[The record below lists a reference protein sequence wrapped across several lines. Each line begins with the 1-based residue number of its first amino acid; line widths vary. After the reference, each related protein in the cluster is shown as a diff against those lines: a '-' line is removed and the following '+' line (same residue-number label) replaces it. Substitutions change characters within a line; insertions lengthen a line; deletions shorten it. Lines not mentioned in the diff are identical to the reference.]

1 MGKEAEESEK
11 KTPTVNVARCIFR
24 YGISRFHRQLQ

>member
-11 KTPTVNVARCIFR
+11 KTATVNVPGCIFR